1 MNVDPVYD
9 GRRADGKKK
18 MAELFTTRRDLLVVT
33 LGESDVPKGRGEIK
47 QQELV
52 INEHRHLQRADCER
66 V

>member
-1 MNVDPVYD
+1 M
-9 GRRADGKKK
+9 RADLSRVVPPVGLEPLTSVLSP
-18 MAELFTTRRDLLVVT
+18 AQGERRN
-33 LGESDVPKGRGEIK
+33 K